1 MNIETGISIIMHDWI
16 HVQRDE
22 LVHFITDERHM
33 AEAEAMS
40 RWARTHNAI
49 LKTTIIPSHLV
60 QDGELV
66 EKMAEVLSFTN
77 VIIGATDYSF
87 ITTDT
92 VRQATRQGARFLS
105 LPLSCADGS
114 SLLEQDFIAMDT
126 RWAAHAARRLLK
138 YINAA
143 DTIRVT
149 TAVGTDLRFSKEGRN
164 GRYFNGVAS
173 KKGDI
178 SSASFEA
185 YIPIVE
191 TQTEGEL
198 CLDAS
203 MGYLGK
209 VREPFEVTFRSGRI
223 FCEGQKSSDAARLC
237 KYLEEFHDPQMYFS
251 GELGIGLN
259 KLSQCRGVSY
269 IEDESAYGTFHIG
282 LGRNLALGGNQQAA
296 GHFDIITYRP
306 SIYADSVCIMKDGEI
321 AV

>member
-87 ITTDT
+87 ITTDA

-149 TAVGTDLRFSKEGRN
+149 TAVGTDLRFS
-164 GRYFNGVAS
+164 
-173 KKGDI
+173 
-178 SSASFEA
+178 
-185 YIPIVE
+185 
-191 TQTEGEL
+191 
-198 CLDAS
+198 
-203 MGYLGK
+203 
-209 VREPFEVTFRSGRI
+209 
-223 FCEGQKSSDAARLC
+223 
-237 KYLEEFHDPQMYFS
+237 
-251 GELGIGLN
+251 
-259 KLSQCRGVSY
+259 
-269 IEDESAYGTFHIG
+269 
-282 LGRNLALGGNQQAA
+282 
-296 GHFDIITYRP
+296 
-306 SIYADSVCIMKDGEI
+306 
-321 AV
+321 